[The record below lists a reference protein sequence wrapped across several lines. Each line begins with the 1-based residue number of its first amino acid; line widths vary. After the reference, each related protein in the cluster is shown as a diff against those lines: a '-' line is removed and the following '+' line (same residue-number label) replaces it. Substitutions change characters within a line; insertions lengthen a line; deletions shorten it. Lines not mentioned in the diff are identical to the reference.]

1 MTGARTENDGVSFPK
16 SIRHRQILDVAEENP
31 DASIE
36 ELASLVP
43 SATADLVEHVFE
55 EYGDPAAEDDTPT
68 EPAATTAADDQP
80 SAHGDTD
87 DDKAMETNETETNDP
102 DEQSPTVDA
111 TEVNDSGKET
121 NDANSPENATPS
133 ETEPSLDE
141 LSAKQREVLTA
152 VAAQPTATQ
161 QEIGDRL
168 DVTGATVSNRVN
180 SIEGFDWS
188 ERESFVDAVF
198 DERPSTAVPMTG
210 ESTTTETN
218 QTESHATDEEATVA
232 DATTDVESALERIE
246 ARLADLEAARG
257 QTETNSHSVFEDPA
271 LVHKVIHACMDAE
284 TISKDEELQVIKGL
298 LE

>member
-1 MTGARTENDGVSFPK
+1 MTGARTEDDGVSFPK

-68 EPAATTAADDQP
+68 EPAAATAAGDQP
-80 SAHGDTD
+80 SEHGDTD
-87 DDKAMETNETETNDP
+87 DEQAMETNEPETNDP
-102 DEQSPTVDA
+102 GEQSPTADA
-111 TEVNDSGKET
+111 TEANDSEEET
-121 NDANSPENATPS
+121 NDANSPESATPS

-188 ERESFVDAVF
+188 ERESFVDTVF
-198 DERPSTAVPMTG
+198 DERPSTAVPMNG
-210 ESTTTETN
+210 ESTTTET
-218 QTESHATDEEATVA
+218 TETEPESTDEDATIA
-232 DATTDVESALERIE
+232 DATTDVEATLEQIE
-246 ARLADLEAARG
+246 ARLADLEATRG
-257 QTETNSHSVFEDPA
+257 QTETKGRSVFEDPA

-284 TISKDEELQVIKGL
+284 TISKDEELQIIKEL

>member
-68 EPAATTAADDQP
+68 EPGTTTTADDQ
-80 SAHGDTD
+80 
-87 DDKAMETNETETNDP
+87 AMETNETETNDP
-102 DEQSPTVDA
+102 DEQSPTVEA
-111 TEVNDSGKET
+111 TEVNDSGEET

-161 QEIGDRL
+161 QEIGNRL

-218 QTESHATDEEATVA
+218 QTESQATDEEATVA

-257 QTETNSHSVFEDPA
+257 QTETESHSVFEDPA